1 MSSFQDVS
9 LLSTQRGLEINHV
22 TTKAAATKAGA
33 AASGC
38 SPGSMYDR
46 QAERSRSRIEA
57 TMAGSKI
64 PHVVVVDDDREIR
77 GLVRDVLEQDG
88 LQVTA
93 VDDGESLLA
102 LLPGHHPDLV
112 VLDLM
117 LPGMQGLD
125 VLRRLQD
132 RGHIP
137 AIIVSGKGDETDRV
151 LGLELG
157 ADDYLVKPFSHRELL
172 ARVHAV
178 LRRSNTQVSSE
189 LLDFG
194 DITVDLRTRDVVVE
208 GQTVELTALEFDLLA
223 FMASSPRQVFSR
235 EVLLDRVWGSSSEWQ
250 TTATVS
256 EHIHRLRRKIE
267 SDPAM
272 PRRIETLRGAG
283 YRFVPQ

>member
-1 MSSFQDVS
+1 
-9 LLSTQRGLEINHV
+9 
-22 TTKAAATKAGA
+22 
-33 AASGC
+33 
-38 SPGSMYDR
+38 MYDQQSPSR
-46 QAERSRSRIEA
+46 ADPPAEA
-57 TMAGSKI
+57 MMASTKV

-93 VDDGESLLA
+93 VGDGEALLA

-112 VLDLM
+112 ILDLM

-125 VLRRLQD
+125 VLRKLQD
-132 RGHIP
+132 HGRIP
-137 AIIVSGKGDETDRV
+137 TVVVSGKGEESDRV
-151 LGLELG
+151 VGLELG

-178 LRRSNTQVSSE
+178 LRRSNSQMPSE

-194 DITVDLRTRDVVVE
+194 AVTIDLRTRDVVVD
-208 GQTVELTALEFDLLA
+208 GHTVELTALEFDLLA
-223 FMASSPRQVFSR
+223 FMAESPRQVFSR

-267 SDPAM
+267 PDPAM
-272 PRRIETLRGAG
+272 PSRIETLRGAG